1 VDAVTEVRYVG
12 VVVGRGA
19 TVRSE
24 AGGAFVVFP
33 EPLPV
38 GTSVVL
44 RGEDGDRPA
53 LVTEVIESADPNSA
67 GMRIR
72 YGAVGAKPAAP
83 QAAPPPAAEPAPA
96 PPVVQPA
103 AEATTPEAA
112 APVATVGETDS
123 GGSGD
128 LSQATGATG
137 TDQGPGDHGQGGSG
151 KRRRR
156 RR

>member
-38 GTSVVL
+38 GTAVVL
-44 RGEDGDRPA
+44 RGEEGDRPA
-53 LVTEVIESADPNSA
+53 RVAEVIESADPNVA
-67 GMRIR
+67 GMRVR
-72 YGAVGAKPAAP
+72 FGDAAVSAKPVTLKSV
-83 QAAPPPAAEPAPA
+83 PASPAPA
-96 PPVVQPA
+96 PSAPAPVAAAPA
-103 AEATTPEAA
+103 PEAA
-112 APVATVGETDS
+112 APVAMVGETDS

-137 TDQGPGDHGQGGSG
+137 TDQGPGDQGQGGSG